1 MASTVH
7 VTKSPPV
14 NVDVHGNE
22 KQPPGVFI
30 SNVDIFHG
38 GEGIVAAR
46 GIVIAGGRARLKNVL
61 IKLGQ
66 IVIAHLGVKM
76 LKEQGHD
83 AIGIK
88 VRQIKRC
95 EISPT
100 FREVVSNVSLITL
113 KSGQPDS

>member
-7 VTKSPPV
+7 VTKAPV

-46 GIVIAGGRARLKNVL
+46 GIVIAGGRAKSEECPYK
-61 IKLGQ
+61 KLG
-66 IVIAHLGVKM
+66 
-76 LKEQGHD
+76 
-83 AIGIK
+83 
-88 VRQIKRC
+88 RSS
-95 EISPT
+95 SPIWAL
-100 FREVVSNVSLITL
+100 NA
-113 KSGQPDS
+113 